1 MHNLIRECS
10 ITFNDLVAARF
21 DHYHLDFWAAFTT
34 PASKA
39 VGYDNMIGNISALI
53 QPQPVPV
60 LPATVSLPEAD
71 LNLPLPFFFSRD
83 SGVALPTAA
92 LPYNEMRINFQ
103 FHDWQRLLILD
114 NIAAV
119 ASQTVVPVVG
129 VQAILRRLLFFIMEL
144 YGVTMLLSLMKSEDV
159 WDAL

>member
-1 MHNLIRECS
+1 
-10 ITFNDLVAARF
+10 
-21 DHYHLDFWAAFTT
+21 
-34 PASKA
+34 
-39 VGYDNMIGNISALI
+39 MIGNISALI

-103 FHDWQRLLILD
+103 FHDWATLVD
-114 NIAAV
+114 
-119 ASQTVVPVVG
+119 S
-129 VQAILRRLLFFIMEL
+129 
-144 YGVTMLLSLMKSEDV
+144 
-159 WDAL
+159 